1 MLMLRKLLLSAF
13 ILCAG
18 TACAGVAHPGDPV
31 DLRGTLT
38 LRGNE
43 PFTYPVV
50 SDGKSIWQ
58 LVGVDHATAVR
69 LQGRVVHVTGRA
81 ADTTVPS
88 GLSAIKVDSI
98 VTDEAAGN

>member
-1 MLMLRKLLLSAF
+1 MLRKLLLCAF

-31 DLRGTLT
+31 DLHGTLT

-50 SDGKSIWQ
+50 SDGNAVWQ
-58 LVGVDHATAVR
+58 LTGVDHATARR
-69 LQGRVVHVTGRA
+69 LQGRVVHVTGRVAQA
-81 ADTTVPS
+81 ALPA
-88 GLSAIKVDSI
+88 GLPVIQVDAV
-98 VTDEAAGN
+98 VTDEGATR